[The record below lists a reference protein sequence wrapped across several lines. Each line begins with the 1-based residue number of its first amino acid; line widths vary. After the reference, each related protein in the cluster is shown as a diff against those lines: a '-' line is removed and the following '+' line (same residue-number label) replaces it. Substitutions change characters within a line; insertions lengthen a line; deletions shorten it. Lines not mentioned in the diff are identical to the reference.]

1 MKFVETISFE
11 GVGPWE
17 YGELMYPGRMDIIWI
32 SITVFSVMVLF
43 LLINLIMEFTIKNK
57 GQSLRHGLILSR
69 YIIMLMCALSSL
81 ATPWAMSDI
90 METYPS
96 SDVSFYGHY
105 ETTGNIS
112 DVEAFKKYAESK
124 EESNAPIIVTLD
136 DGFKFNID
144 ASVMD
149 AGDFEIGDDVIVTT
163 EEKVYE
169 DPMSTLSGFM
179 GMPVKVD
186 KMTHK

>member
-11 GVGPWE
+11 GVGLWE

-32 SITVFSVMVLF
+32 SITVFLVMVF
-43 LLINLIMEFTIKNK
+43 CLLINLMIELTIKNK

-69 YIIMLMCALSSL
+69 YVIMIVCALSSL

-90 METYPS
+90 MKTYPS

-105 ETTGNIS
+105 ETTGTIS
-112 DVEAFKKYAESK
+112 DMEALKKYAESK
-124 EESNAPIIVTLD
+124 EGSNTPITVTLD
-136 DGFKFNID
+136 DGFKFSID
-144 ASVMD
+144 AGVIG

-163 EEKVYE
+163 EERVYE

-186 KMTHK
+186 MVTHK